1 MKATSTI
8 NDGYIIKDIIV
19 SDYQYQL
26 AKTQAPELNKLITNK
41 MKATKWDYDYLIDQL
56 SNSMEFYNSKDDFVA
71 EVSAETKFSAAVLSV
86 IWDRYTALDGKT
98 AFEKSNYDWYDFIKA
113 IDNES

>member
-1 MKATSTI
+1 
-8 NDGYIIKDIIV
+8 
-19 SDYQYQL
+19 
-26 AKTQAPELNKLITNK
+26 

-56 SNSMEFYNSKDDFVA
+56 SNSMEFYDSKAMFVN
-71 EVSAETKFSAAVLSV
+71 VLYAETKFSPAVLSV

-98 AFEKSNYDWYDFIKA
+98 AFEKSNYDWYDWIKT